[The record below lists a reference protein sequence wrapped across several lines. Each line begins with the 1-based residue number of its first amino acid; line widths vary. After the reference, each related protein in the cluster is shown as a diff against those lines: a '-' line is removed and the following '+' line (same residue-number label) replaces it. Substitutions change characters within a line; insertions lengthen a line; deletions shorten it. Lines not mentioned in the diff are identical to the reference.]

1 MRVLIDTCIIV
12 DFLQKREPS
21 FKNSHII
28 FLAVANYS
36 FDGYITAKSVA
47 DIYYIMHHYFHDN
60 NKTRIEIEK
69 LFKLFG
75 VLDTTEFDC
84 KKALLSPISDY
95 EDALMVET
103 SVRNNLDCIVTRNA
117 FDYLKSPIKTYSPTE
132 FLKLL

>member
-12 DFLQKREPS
+12 DFLQKREPF

-47 DIYYIMHHYFHDN
+47 DIYNIMHHYFHDN

-103 SVRNNLDCIVTRNA
+103 SVRNNLDCIVPRNA
-117 FDYLKSPIKTYSPTE
+117 SDYLKSPIKTYSPTE

>member
-12 DFLQKREPS
+12 VFLQKREPF

-117 FDYLKSPIKTYSPTE
+117 SDYLKSPIKTYSPTE

>member
-12 DFLQKREPS
+12 DFLQKREPF

-47 DIYYIMHHYFHDN
+47 DIYYIMYHYFHDN

-117 FDYLKSPIKTYSPTE
+117 SDYLKSPIKTYSPTE

>member
-12 DFLQKREPS
+12 DFLQKRDPF

-84 KKALLSPISDY
+84 KKALLSRISDY

-117 FDYLKSPIKTYSPTE
+117 SDYLKSPIKTYSPTE

>member
-1 MRVLIDTCIIV
+1 
-12 DFLQKREPS
+12 
-21 FKNSHII
+21 
-28 FLAVANYS
+28 
-36 FDGYITAKSVA
+36 
-47 DIYYIMHHYFHDN
+47 MHHYFHDN

-103 SVRNNLDCIVTRNA
+103 SVRSNLDCIVTRNA
-117 FDYLKSPIKTYSPTE
+117 SDYLKSPIKTYSPTE

>member
-12 DFLQKREPS
+12 DFLQKREPF

-117 FDYLKSPIKTYSPTE
+117 SDYLKSPIKTYSPTN
-132 FLKLL
+132 F

>member
-12 DFLQKREPS
+12 DFLQKREPF

-47 DIYYIMHHYFHDN
+47 DIYYIMHHHFHDN

-117 FDYLKSPIKTYSPTE
+117 SDFLKSPIKTYSPTE

>member
-12 DFLQKREPS
+12 DFLQKREPF

-117 FDYLKSPIKTYSPTE
+117 SDYLKSPIKTYSPTE

>member
-12 DFLQKREPS
+12 DFLQKREPF
-21 FKNSHII
+21 FKNSHLI

-47 DIYYIMHHYFHDN
+47 DIYYIMHHFLHDN

-69 LFKLFG
+69 LFKLFK
-75 VLDTTEFDC
+75 VLDTTELDC
-84 KKALLSPISDY
+84 KKALLSPMSDY
-95 EDALMVET
+95 EDALMTET
-103 SVRNNLDCIVTRNA
+103 AIRNKLDCIVTRNTN
-117 FDYLKSPIKTYSPTE
+117 DYLKSPIKTYSPTE

>member
-12 DFLQKREPS
+12 DFLQKRDPF

-84 KKALLSPISDY
+84 KKALLSRISDY

-117 FDYLKSPIKTYSPTE
+117 SYYLKSPIKTYSPTE